1 MTKITNNTIQLTKEG
16 LEKLKVELKELVEVK
31 RPEVSKRIQVARE
44 NGDISENA
52 EYDSARQEQAT
63 VEGRI
68 EQLEEIIRNAVI
80 TENKVAKDQVGLG
93 CRVTV
98 HVEGDQETF
107 HIVGAPESNPLEK
120 KISHESPLGK
130 ALVGKK
136 VGDKIEVAVPVGNIT
151 YQIISID
158 Y

>member
-1 MTKITNNTIQLTKEG
+1 MQKTNNTIQLTKEG
-16 LEKLKVELKELVEVK
+16 LEKLKTEWKELVEVK
-31 RPEVSKRIQVARE
+31 RPEVSKRIQTARE

-68 EQLEEIIRNAVI
+68 EQLEEIIRNAKISDV
-80 TENKVAKDQVGLG
+80 KVAKDAVGLG
-93 CRVTV
+93 CKVTV
-98 HVEGDQETF
+98 HVEGEEETF

-120 KISHESPLGK
+120 RISHESPLGR

-136 VGDKIEVAVPVGNIT
+136 VGEKIEIAVPVGKLT
-151 YQIISID
+151 YQIMRID